1 MIRYNLSN
9 WAIDHRSFVSYIMI
23 AFLLAGAWAYY
34 KIGRNEDPSFTI
46 KTMVVQAAWPGA
58 TIADTANELT
68 DRLERKLQETP
79 SLEYVRS
86 YTTAGRSTILVT
98 LKPETPASRV
108 PEIWY
113 EVRKKID
120 DIRPTLPQG
129 VVGPGFNDEFGDTYG
144 IIYAFTADGFTTR
157 ELRDY
162 VEKVRA
168 RLLNVPNV
176 QKIATFGAQDERIYI
191 EFSVHQLAGLN
202 IDRMA
207 LLRALQAQNAVT
219 KAGVVETQDE
229 KISVQV
235 SGKFR
240 TEEDIRRINFTI
252 KNQLFRLSD
261 IATVKRGY
269 ADPAQPIFR
278 SNGVTAIG
286 LGIAMRSGGDILTL
300 GRDTQ
305 RAVAEVMADFPIGIE
320 AKLVAA
326 QPQTVSLAVNAF
338 TENLAEAV
346 AIVLVVSF
354 LSLGL
359 RAGAVV
365 ACSIPLVLAISFLFM
380 GYAGID
386 LQRVSL
392 GALIISLGLLVDDDM
407 ITVESMATRLEHGDN
422 KREAVTYAYSSTAFP
437 MLTGTLVTIIGFIP
451 VGFAQSTAGEYSFS
465 LFVVIAVTMIVSWFV
480 AVFFAPLFGVFLLSE
495 KAVRRTPKMRDPCS
509 GTSGRCCYSRCGGA
523 GRRLEQPYCC
533 SGSRPAG

>member
-1 MIRYNLSN
+1 
-9 WAIDHRSFVSYIMI
+9 
-23 AFLLAGAWAYY
+23 
-34 KIGRNEDPSFTI
+34 
-46 KTMVVQAAWPGA
+46 
-58 TIADTANELT
+58 NELT

-120 DIRPTLPQG
+120 DIRPTLPHG
-129 VVGPGFNDEFGDTYG
+129 VIGPGFNDEFDATYG

-191 EFSVHQLAGLN
+191 EFSVRQLAGLN
-202 IDRMA
+202 IDRLA

-219 KAGVVETQDE
+219 MAGVVQTHDE

-261 IATVKRGY
+261 IA
-269 ADPAQPIFR
+269 
-278 SNGVTAIG
+278 
-286 LGIAMRSGGDILTL
+286 
-300 GRDTQ
+300 
-305 RAVAEVMADFPIGIE
+305 
-320 AKLVAA
+320 
-326 QPQTVSLAVNAF
+326 
-338 TENLAEAV
+338 
-346 AIVLVVSF
+346 
-354 LSLGL
+354 
-359 RAGAVV
+359 
-365 ACSIPLVLAISFLFM
+365 
-380 GYAGID
+380 
-386 LQRVSL
+386 
-392 GALIISLGLLVDDDM
+392 
-407 ITVESMATRLEHGDN
+407 
-422 KREAVTYAYSSTAFP
+422 
-437 MLTGTLVTIIGFIP
+437 
-451 VGFAQSTAGEYSFS
+451 
-465 LFVVIAVTMIVSWFV
+465 
-480 AVFFAPLFGVFLLSE
+480 
-495 KAVRRTPKMRDPCS
+495 
-509 GTSGRCCYSRCGGA
+509 
-523 GRRLEQPYCC
+523 
-533 SGSRPAG
+533 